1 MSDGAKT
8 ERFTIEYRFMIKG
21 RIITY
26 LKRIGVTD
34 ADGGDIETAQRM
46 ASHILK
52 TDARFTDPYND
63 CSKETIYSI
72 LVQRQ

>member
-21 RIITY
+21 HMTTY
-26 LKRIGVTD
+26 LKRIGVT
-34 ADGGDIETAQRM
+34 DGGDIETAQRM
-46 ASHILK
+46 ALHILK

-63 CSKETIYSI
+63 CSIETIYSI